1 MTFVKNSNKDMVKN
15 SIKMIKGLI
24 TQPKTA
30 TQKIFQMIGIKTD
43 QNAGKTPQPTNNGQ
57 ISEQTPGIVL
67 IMFSSYPMMVL
78 SAIVAMFLLMNLAW
92 LVEGLFMDKKNYCG
106 NRF

>member
-1 MTFVKNSNKDMVKN
+1 
-15 SIKMIKGLI
+15 
-24 TQPKTA
+24 
-30 TQKIFQMIGIKTD
+30 MIGIKTD

>member
-1 MTFVKNSNKDMVKN
+1 
-15 SIKMIKGLI
+15 
-24 TQPKTA
+24 
-30 TQKIFQMIGIKTD
+30 
-43 QNAGKTPQPTNNGQ
+43 
-57 ISEQTPGIVL
+57 
-67 IMFSSYPMMVL
+67 MFSSYPMMVL